1 MKVSKKLKGFT
12 LLELIIV
19 IALFTIIMAAVMTLI
34 DPVSKVMSKA
44 SIQEKNSSS
53 VNVIKDY
60 LEGSM
65 KYSAFLT
72 AYTGEFNDKV
82 FNGKKIADEED
93 AVEDFV
99 DTYFDSRIDSNK
111 DLAKGKVRVI
121 EIDNTDGGKIYESV
135 YNFTAGDSYEDSS
148 GDIVQINKPK
158 VKLEEDASGNPIH
171 RTQAVNNNYYTDYS
185 FYFDFGLKDTET
197 IDAATYGLT
206 PDNSAKTYYGRLVD
220 RIDPST
226 VTSSN
231 PDGSPYVSPDKLS
244 QSMFAISIV
253 TYKND
258 GAHRFD
264 GPFTIGGTAI
274 DGPVFKSPFYLSTS
288 SMAFVNMI
296 NANEFS
302 KYIYNYFILERDDT
316 GAETGKIVRKYS
328 STGTGTPPS
337 APPLL
342 QQRDNGNTE
351 KIYFVYALPSEIES

>member
-72 AYTGEFNDKV
+72 AYTGEFNGTV
-82 FNGKKIADEED
+82 FNSKTIVDEED

-135 YNFTAGDSYEDSS
+135 YNFTAGDSYKDSS

-158 VKLEEDASGNPIH
+158 VKLQEDSNGNPIH
-171 RTQAVNNNYYTDYS
+171 RTQAVNNDYYNDYS

-206 PDNSAKTYYGRLVD
+206 PDNSAKTYYGRIFD

-226 VTSSN
+226 VTPSN
-231 PDGSPYVSPDKLS
+231 PDGSPYALS

-296 NANEFS
+296 KASEYVN
-302 KYIYNYFILERDDT
+302 NYFIVERDDT
-316 GAETGKIVRKYS
+316 GAATGEIVRKYKPTIDIKS
-328 STGTGTPPS
+328 VNPPF
-337 APPLL
+337 
-342 QQRDNGNTE
+342 QQRDNSNTE

>member
-1 MKVSKKLKGFT
+1 MKISKKLKGFT

-72 AYTGEFNDKV
+72 AYTGEFNGTV
-82 FNGKKIADEED
+82 FNGKTIADEED

-99 DTYFDSRIDSNK
+99 DTYFDGRIDSNK
-111 DLAKGKVRVI
+111 NLAKGKVRVI

-135 YNFTAGDSYEDSS
+135 YNFTAGDSYKDSS

-158 VKLEEDASGNPIH
+158 VKLQEDSTGNPIH
-171 RTQAVNNNYYTDYS
+171 RTQAVNNDYYNDYS

-206 PDNSAKTYYGRLVD
+206 PDNSAKTYYGRIFD

-226 VTSSN
+226 VTSLN
-231 PDGSPYVSPDKLS
+231 PDGSPYALS

-296 NANEFS
+296 KASEYVN
-302 KYIYNYFILERDDT
+302 NYFIVERDDT
-316 GAETGKIVRKYS
+316 GAATGETVRKYPPTS
-328 STGTGTPPS
+328 SGTPNP
-337 APPLL
+337 L
-342 QQRDNGNTE
+342 QQRDNSNTE

>member
-99 DTYFDSRIDSNK
+99 DTYFDGRIDSNK

-121 EIDNTDGGKIYESV
+121 EIDNINGGKIYESV
-135 YNFTAGDSYEDSS
+135 YNFTAGD
-148 GDIVQINKPK
+148 QINKPK
-158 VKLEEDASGNPIH
+158 VKLEKKHS
-171 RTQAVNNNYYTDYS
+171 QAVNKNYYNDYS

-197 IDAATYGLT
+197 IDANTYYGLT

-231 PDGSPYVSPDKLS
+231 PDGSPYALS

-264 GPFTIGGTAI
+264 GPFKLKSGDTVN
-274 DGPVFKSPFYLSTS
+274 GPVFKSPFYLSTS

-316 GAETGKIVRKYS
+316 GAETGKIVHKYL
-328 STGTGTPPS
+328 TDDLIPDPFEKE
-337 APPLL
+337 P
-342 QQRDNGNTE
+342 RDNGNTE

>member
-72 AYTGEFNDKV
+72 AYTGEFNGTV
-82 FNGKKIADEED
+82 FNSKTIVDEED

-111 DLAKGKVRVI
+111 NLAKGKVRVI

-206 PDNSAKTYYGRLVD
+206 PDNSAKTYYGRLFD

-226 VTSSN
+226 VTPSN
-231 PDGSPYVSPDKLS
+231 PDGSPYAIS

-264 GPFTIGGTAI
+264 GPFNIGGTVI
-274 DGPVFKSPFYLSTS
+274 NGPVFKSPFYLSTS

-296 NANEFS
+296 KDSE
-302 KYIYNYFILERDDT
+302 YVYNYFIIERDNT
-316 GAETGKIVRKYS
+316 GAPTGEMVHKYKNAAKKPNS
-328 STGTGTPPS
+328 
-337 APPLL
+337 L
-342 QQRDNGNTE
+342 QQPPRDNGGTD

>member
-72 AYTGEFNDKV
+72 AYTGEFNGTV
-82 FNGKKIADEED
+82 FNSKTIVDEED

-135 YNFTAGDSYEDSS
+135 YNFTAGD
-148 GDIVQINKPK
+148 QINKPK
-158 VKLEEDASGNPIH
+158 VKLQEDSTGNPIH

-226 VTSSN
+226 VTSLN
-231 PDGSPYVSPDKLS
+231 PDGSPYALS

>member
-72 AYTGEFNDKV
+72 AYTGEFNKDKV
-82 FNGKKIADEED
+82 FNGKTIADEED

-99 DTYFDSRIDSNK
+99 DTYFDGRIDSNK
-111 DLAKGKVRVI
+111 NLAKGKVRVI

-135 YNFTAGDSYEDSS
+135 YNFTAGD
-148 GDIVQINKPK
+148 QINKPK
-158 VKLEEDASGNPIH
+158 VKLEKKHS
-171 RTQAVNNNYYTDYS
+171 QAVNKNYYNDYS

-206 PDNSAKTYYGRLVD
+206 PDNSAKTYYGRIFD

-226 VTSSN
+226 VTPSN

>member
-72 AYTGEFNDKV
+72 AYTGEFNNKVV
-82 FNGKKIADEED
+82 FNGKTIADEED

-99 DTYFDSRIDSNK
+99 DTYFDGRIDSNK

-135 YNFTAGDSYEDSS
+135 YNFTAGD
-148 GDIVQINKPK
+148 QINKPK
-158 VKLEEDASGNPIH
+158 VKLEKKHS
-171 RTQAVNNNYYTDYS
+171 QAVNKNYYNDYS

-197 IDAATYGLT
+197 IDANTYDGLT

-264 GPFTIGGTAI
+264 GPFKLKSGDTVN
-274 DGPVFKSPFYLSTS
+274 GPVFKSPFYLSTS

-316 GAETGKIVRKYS
+316 GAATGEIVRKYKPS
-328 STGTGTPPS
+328 IDIKSVNPPF
-337 APPLL
+337 